1 MRNRYL
7 VCYDV
12 SDPVRL
18 VKTYKKMNGYG
29 EPVQYSVFMCDL
41 SARELIMMKEELG
54 DLLNLDEDRVLIV
67 DIGPA
72 ERQDKHIMTMGAA
85 PARSKREASIIV

>member
-41 SARELIMMKEELG
+41 NSKEMVMMKEELG
-54 DLLNLDEDRVLIV
+54 DLLNLDEDSVLVV

-72 ERQDKHIMTMGAA
+72 EKQDKRIMTMGTA
-85 PARSKREASIIV
+85 PSRTKREASIIV

>member
-29 EPVQYSVFMCDL
+29 DPAQYSVFMCDL
-41 SARELIMMKEELG
+41 SAGELVMMKEELG

-72 ERQDKHIMTMGAA
+72 EKQDRRIMTMGAA
-85 PARSKREASIIV
+85 PSRTKREASIVV